1 MTAARAV
8 TRIARATTLD
18 VESREN
24 DFDASFRAR
33 ATPFTTRD
41 APKNRLD
48 PSARLGQGFRTHRI
62 ARSALLVEPRSRAL
76 TSNEMSLICERK
88 ITFVSH
94 SFASRSRILR
104 RDALRPNVRALIH
117 RASDPNTPSVRSSSR
132 RHALDARRR
141 DARAKRKTHLDV
153 IERPLAEELDFLRGR
168 HVERVAQRRVSI
180 APRARWL
187 GMARWRVVDG
197 DLPLTVYPHEM
208 S

>member
-1 MTAARAV
+1 MRLFARV
-8 TRIARATTLD
+8 RPHSRRETRRRIVSIRPRASVRVFAR
-18 VESREN
+18 
-24 DFDASFRAR
+24 
-33 ATPFTTRD
+33 
-41 APKNRLD
+41 
-48 PSARLGQGFRTHRI
+48 HRI

-141 DARAKRKTHLDV
+141 DARARSERLTSTSSNVHLPKSLISCV
-153 IERPLAEELDFLRGR
+153 VAMLSASHRGGSQS
-168 HVERVAQRRVSI
+168 H
-180 APRARWL
+180 RARD
-187 GMARWRVVDG
+187 GSGWRG
-197 DLPLTVYPHEM
+197 GESSMEIYSLTVYPHEM